1 VVENLVD
8 STFSIKARAIENI
21 NIEIMMDENIT
32 NKERKHKIDFSL
44 SLGTDTYRYTPSQIA

>member
-1 VVENLVD
+1 MENLVD